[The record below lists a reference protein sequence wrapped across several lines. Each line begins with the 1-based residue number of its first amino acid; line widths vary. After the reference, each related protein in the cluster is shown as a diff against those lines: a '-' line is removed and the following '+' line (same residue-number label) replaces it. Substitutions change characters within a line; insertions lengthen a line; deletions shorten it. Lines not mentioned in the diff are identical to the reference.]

1 MCGICGLADRR
12 QSDPPLAIDRL
23 TAMTNVMAHR
33 GPDDDGHFLAPGIAL
48 GMRRLSVI
56 DLEGSQQP
64 RANEDGTVHVVFN
77 GEIFNF
83 HELRRELVA
92 RGHRFQTVG
101 DTETIVHLYEECGA
115 EFVKR
120 LRGMFAI
127 ALWDARERRLLLA
140 RDRLGVKPLY
150 YSVTPGGL
158 AFASEVKCLLAG
170 GLIEPE
176 LDRAAATLFLSLGYV
191 PAPLTLFAG
200 VRKLPPAT
208 VLEWRGGDLTGPDR
222 YWTPLDPPRY
232 ASSTWEEDEEHLLDL
247 LREAVRMR
255 MISDVPLG
263 VMLSGGLDS
272 SLIAA
277 LMAEA
282 STKPVETF
290 SIGFVE
296 EESANE
302 LEWARLTARRIGA
315 NHHELLTRADEHD
328 GLLDEALWHL
338 EEPIADM
345 SFIGFLLLS
354 RLAREHVTV
363 ALCGQAADE
372 LLGGYRKHLA
382 ANWAGRAG
390 VVPRSVLTRLAAA
403 DGHLPIDGLARFA
416 DVAAAEGDL
425 ERLFAMSAIMRPA
438 LIDAIAGEQLRSA
451 GALPRMR
458 ESHAAQTSLPADA
471 SVLQR
476 TLVLDLQLAL
486 PDLMFLYFDKMSM
499 ATSLEVRVPFADHE
513 LVNFC
518 MALPDSRRI
527 RHRRGKEILRRI
539 SSDLV
544 EPSII
549 ARPKRGFFRAGAS
562 AWLGAHEQLLHE
574 TLLDERSRKRG
585 LFDPRAL
592 AEWVSQPLGS
602 GRAGEPLLAAFM
614 LERWHRV
621 FVDADGRREH
631 TVTPSGIPQLNR

>member
-1 MCGICGLADRR
+1 MCGICGLAERHPE
-12 QSDPPLAIDRL
+12 DPPVAADRL
-23 TAMTNVMAHR
+23 AAMTDVMAHR
-33 GPDDDGHFLAPGIAL
+33 GPDDDGHYRAPGIAL

-64 RANEDGTVHVVFN
+64 RANEDGTVRVVFN

-83 HELRRELVA
+83 HELRRDLVA
-92 RGHRFQTVG
+92 LGHRFETAG
-101 DTETIVHLYEECGA
+101 DTETIVHLYEEHGA

-120 LRGMFAI
+120 LRGMFAV
-127 ALWDARERRLLLA
+127 ALWDARQRKLLLA

-150 YSVTPGGL
+150 YAVTSDGI
-158 AFASEVKCLLAG
+158 AFASEIKCLIAG
-170 GLIEPE
+170 GLISPE
-176 LDRAAATLFLSLGYV
+176 LDPQAATLFLSLGYV

-208 VLEWRGGDLTGPDR
+208 TLEWRSGEITGPTR
-222 YWTPLDPPRY
+222 YWTPLDPPRF
-232 ASSTWEEDEEHLLDL
+232 ASASWQEDQQHLLEL

-282 STKPVETF
+282 STQPVETF

-296 EESANE
+296 ERNANE
-302 LEWARLTARRIGA
+302 LEWARLTAQRIGA
-315 NHHELLTRADEHD
+315 NHHEMLTSAAEHD
-328 GLLDEALWHL
+328 ELLDDALWHL
-338 EEPIADM
+338 EEPIADL

-354 RLAREHVTV
+354 RLARQHVTV

-382 ANWAGRAG
+382 ASWAGRARA
-390 VVPRSVLTRLAAA
+390 VPRPVLKGLAAA
-403 DGHLPIDGLARFA
+403 DGRLGLGGLSRFA
-416 DVAAAEGDL
+416 DAAAADGDL

-438 LIDAIAGEQLRSA
+438 LIDAVAGEQLRS
-451 GALPRMR
+451 GQALPLLR
-458 ESHAAQTSLPADA
+458 ESYAGQHPLPSDQ
-471 SVLQR
+471 SILQR
-476 TLVLDLQLAL
+476 TLLLDLQLAL

-518 MALPDSRRI
+518 MALPDDRRI
-527 RHRRGKEILRRI
+527 HQRRGKEILRRI
-539 SSDLV
+539 SADLV

-549 ARPKRGFFRAGAS
+549 TRPKRGFFRGGAS
-562 AWLGAHEQLLHE
+562 TWLRAHEQLIHE
-574 TLLDERSRKRG
+574 TLLDERCRQRG
-585 LFDPRAL
+585 LFNPPAL
-592 AEWVSQPLGS
+592 AEWLQQPLGS

-621 FVDADGRREH
+621 FVDGDGRARA
-631 TVTPSGIPQLNR
+631 TTPAGISRLNG